1 VAADASAP
9 AQQIL
14 AVVSLILL
22 VIVVVVIVVFV
33 VVARTQP
40 EAVSDAR
47 SASGVAYAAGGDAS
61 R

>member
-14 AVVSLILL
+14 AAVSLIL
-22 VIVVVVIVVFV
+22 VILLFVVVFV

-40 EAVSDAR
+40 EAVADAR